1 MGYDIPVADG
11 EYTVRLHFAEL
22 WFGAT
27 GGGSGGVGDRV
38 FDVSIEGQLV
48 EDNLDVYAEVG
59 ADAMLVRT
67 HTVNVSRGVLNI
79 DFSALAGVGG
89 NRHPIINAIEIIGV
103 ESASLPPVVILGS
116 TAVTVTLPSNSVS
129 LTGTGN
135 DPDGGAVTLEWTQQS
150 GPNTASLSGAT
161 TTTLAANDLIEG
173 TYIFRLTVTDDENE
187 TAFDEVSVTVNPE
200 VSSQSPTVSLG
211 STAVT
216 VTLPSN
222 SVSLTGTGNDPDG
235 GTVTLEWIQQNGPN
249 TAIIIRSNHDNFN
262 SE

>member
-1 MGYDIPVADG
+1 M
-11 EYTVRLHFAEL
+11 
-22 WFGAT
+22 
-27 GGGSGGVGDRV
+27 
-38 FDVSIEGQLV
+38 
-48 EDNLDVYAEVG
+48 
-59 ADAMLVRT
+59 
-67 HTVNVSRGVLNI
+67 
-79 DFSALAGVGG
+79 
-89 NRHPIINAIEIIGV
+89 
-103 ESASLPPVVILGS
+103 
-116 TAVTVTLPSNSVS
+116 
-129 LTGTGN
+129 
-135 DPDGGAVTLEWTQQS
+135 

-249 TAIIIRSNHDNFN
+249 TASLSGATTTTLTANNLIEGTYIFRLTVTDDENETAFDTVSVTVNPEITNNFVLRINTGGN
-262 SE
+262 SYQLFGR